1 MVVTSAVGL
10 SETLRPV
17 GYYEKHASSKVAL
30 EDWYQNVNKAK
41 WMNLNQL
48 KNDFLSADYV
58 GNNRVVFNI
67 KGNDFRLVAII
78 IYISQKVYIIWIG
91 THSEYDKIN
100 AKGV

>member
-1 MVVTSAVGL
+1 MRVVSRRKL
-10 SETLRPV
+10 IEC
-17 GYYEKHASSKVAL
+17 YEKHAASKVAL
-30 EDWYQNVNKAK
+30 QDWYQNVNKAK

-48 KNDFLSADYV
+48 KNHFLSADYV

-78 IYISQKVYIIWIG
+78 IYISQKVYVRWIG

-100 AKGV
+100 AKEV